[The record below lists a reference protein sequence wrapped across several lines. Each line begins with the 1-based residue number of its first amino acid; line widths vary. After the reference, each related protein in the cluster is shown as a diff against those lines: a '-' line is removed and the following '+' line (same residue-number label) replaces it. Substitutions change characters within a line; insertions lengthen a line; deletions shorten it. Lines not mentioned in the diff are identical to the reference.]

1 MTFKAKSMIFKA
13 ESMRCNANSN
23 HYTLKVYSKDL
34 NSTLNNMINLRD
46 LQT

>member
-1 MTFKAKSMIFKA
+1 MLAESMIFKT
-13 ESMRCNANSN
+13 ESLRCSTNSK

-34 NSTLNNMINLRD
+34 NSTLNKMINLRD